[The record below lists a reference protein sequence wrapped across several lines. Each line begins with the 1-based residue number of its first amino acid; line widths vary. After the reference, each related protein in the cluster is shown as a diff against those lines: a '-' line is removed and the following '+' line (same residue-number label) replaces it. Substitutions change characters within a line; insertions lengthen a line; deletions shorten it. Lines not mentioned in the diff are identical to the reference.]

1 MESNKSII
9 VQGLEKRFLP
19 IIKRMAK
26 EISNEFPH
34 VKTNILS
41 FPIGSSTTYQ
51 GYTIGIEC
59 LLPKNSSNQTDNIA
73 LTIETMH
80 LTTFPKVTV
89 DVCWGDGKLEEEL
102 FSGPIE
108 IAEDVFKEIEADLP
122 RMYNRLKESIRRGY
136 PSKP

>member
-1 MESNKSII
+1 MESNKLII

-19 IIKRMAK
+19 IIKRLAE

-41 FPIGSSTTYQ
+41 FSIGSLTTYQ

-59 LLPKNSSNQTDNIA
+59 LLPENSSNQTDNVA

-80 LTTFPKVTV
+80 LTSLPKVTV
-89 DVCWGDGKLEEEL
+89 DMCWGDGKLEEEL

-108 IAEDVFKEIEADLP
+108 ITEDVFEEIEAELP

-136 PSKP
+136 PSKT